1 MTEGNS
7 FSKGASGTAGDLS
20 TDPVPFIDTGLT
32 GLVEMECRGMIMI
45 SQVGL

>member
-1 MTEGNS
+1 MTEGNG

-32 GLVEMECRGMIMI
+32 GLVEMEFIGIMI
-45 SQVGL
+45 RS